1 MKLLLI
7 DGFYYAYRSF
17 HAMPDLRN
25 ARDEPTGATHGFIKS
40 LRRVMADVAPDAV
53 SVIWDEGLP
62 ERRTTLLPEYKQQ
75 RDEMPMDLQVQL
87 FLIRDLVEA
96 FGVKN
101 LSLPG
106 TEADDLMASYAI
118 QTASSGGTCII
129 ASSDKD
135 VQQVVTENIL
145 IYSTLKHDLPAPDA
159 TFGLLGPEAVERK
172 WGVPPALLGDL
183 LSLTGDSSDNI
194 PGVPGV
200 GPKGAAALLT
210 KYGSLDAV
218 LTLPPDLPEKMRLKL
233 SEHGEAVRRNR
244 EMVRLDLDLP
254 LPLPPEA
261 LIPTPDATRIRE
273 LAEAAGLRSLAAE
286 FGAPAS
292 PKPEP
297 TPKRAKKSPPPA
309 VTPSPDSPLQ
319 GELF

>member
-1 MKLLLI
+1 
-7 DGFYYAYRSF
+7 
-17 HAMPDLRN
+17 
-25 ARDEPTGATHGFIKS
+25 
-40 LRRVMADVAPDAV
+40 
-53 SVIWDEGLP
+53 
-62 ERRTTLLPEYKQQ
+62 
-75 RDEMPMDLQVQL
+75 
-87 FLIRDLVEA
+87 
-96 FGVKN
+96 
-101 LSLPG
+101 
-106 TEADDLMASYAI
+106 MASYAI
-118 QTASSGGTCII
+118 QTASAGGTCII

>member
-1 MKLLLI
+1 MKLLLF

-25 ARDEPTGATHGFIKS
+25 SRNEPTGATHGFIKS
-40 LRRVMADVAPDAV
+40 LRRVMADVEPDAV

-75 RDEMPMDLQVQL
+75 RDEMPMDLQLQL
-87 FLIRDLVEA
+87 LLIRDLVEA
-96 FGVKN
+96 FGVAN

-118 QTASSGGTCII
+118 KAATQGGTCII

-135 VQQVVTENIL
+135 VQQIVSENIL
-145 IYSTLKHDLPAPDA
+145 IYSSLKNDLPTPDA
-159 TFGLLGPEAVERK
+159 GFGLLGPEAVERK

-194 PGVPGV
+194 PGVPGI
-200 GPKGAAALLT
+200 GPKGAATLLN

-218 LTLPPDLPEKMRLKL
+218 LALPQDLSEKLRLKIGD
-233 SEHGEAVRRNR
+233 HADNVRRNR

-254 LPLPPEA
+254 LPVPMENLVPQPE
-261 LIPTPDATRIRE
+261 PTRIRE

-286 FGAPAS
+286 FGSQEPSVKTSRTS
-292 PKPEP
+292 PKTQP
-297 TPKRAKKSPPPA
+297 PPPA
-309 VTPSPDSPLQ
+309 TESPSQ